1 MDYQAERLGLIVDLA
16 EQSMDIVQRF
26 SNDPIDADSIQTASG
41 PIKNLNQVSADIKL
55 AGQLAIGVAVT
66 ELIETLKT
74 VTSVSALISGLTN
87 TAALAEAS
95 ADRAE
100 VAADH
105 ANATGKIYDSI
116 AIGLLP
122 GNTVPGQYFS
132 VPSSKSSE
140 FLILYK
146 NESGAAVE
154 VKRYPSEGYVTALL
168 NNQINI
174 SADLIRTQTIVVQN
188 LEFV

>member
-26 SNDPIDADSIQTASG
+26 SNDPIGAGNIQTASG
-41 PIKNLNQVSADIKL
+41 PIKNLKQVSADIKSD
-55 AGQLAIGVAVT
+55 GETAIGVAVT
-66 ELIETLKT
+66 ELIDVLKT
-74 VTSVSALISGLTN
+74 ETSVSALIDGLTD

-100 VAADH
+100 VAADY
-105 ANATGKIYDSI
+105 ANATGKIYDSTV
-116 AIGLLP
+116 IGLLP
-122 GNTVPGQYFS
+122 ANTAPDQYFS
-132 VPSSKSSE
+132 VPSSQSSE

-146 NESGAAVE
+146 NVLGVAVE

-188 LEFV
+188 LEFA